1 MPMQKYHVVN
11 SNNDVRVAIADNPV
25 AATYVANQWRAA
37 GYDIDVKCV
46 YMDTNTFES
55 GSYLT
60 NL

>member
-1 MPMQKYHVVN
+1 MLVQKYHLVN
-11 SNNDVRVAIADNPV
+11 SNNGVRVAIADNPV
-25 AATYVANQWRAA
+25 AAASVAKKWRTA
-37 GYDIDVKCV
+37 GYNIDVKCV